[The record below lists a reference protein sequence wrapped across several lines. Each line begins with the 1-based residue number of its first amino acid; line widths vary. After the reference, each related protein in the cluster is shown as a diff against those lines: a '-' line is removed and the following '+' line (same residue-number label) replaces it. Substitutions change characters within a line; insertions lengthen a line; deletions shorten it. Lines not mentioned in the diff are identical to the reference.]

1 MTIQSLEEY
10 LRLKIDLLRDCNI
23 IRDTRGHSR
32 IPCFVLE
39 KPAKLQSPIVDAAVK
54 RSQPPRNA
62 TKFFMKIYQTDRVQD
77 LQNIASTYHK
87 AKVPTAQTI
96 KLGYLSEIDQTY
108 CIYEY
113 IEGKTLR
120 ELLKQNSADCLERI
134 GYRTGTE
141 LGNFRKVPVPEN
153 DFLSDFHRKL
163 LQLLH
168 NAHLQKRNYNKTHT
182 VKLPRVNLQRLER
195 SLWHL
200 KTVIDRTELNF
211 THGDINLYNI
221 IFHAQTPYFIDTDG
235 SGVSLRG
242 LDFRG
247 NCWWGWTGNNTER
260 EQAVY
265 RGIYRGYFADQIPDS
280 FHQELGFAII
290 YEFLLRLE
298 RYANVDEQTY
308 YSFLRW
314 HDILE
319 RTKYFE
325 NYQFYWF

>member
-62 TKFFMKIYQTDRVQD
+62 TKFFMKIYPTDRVQD

-141 LGNFRKVPVPEN
+141 LGNFRKVPVPE
-153 DFLSDFHRKL
+153 DC
-163 LQLLH
+163 
-168 NAHLQKRNYNKTHT
+168 
-182 VKLPRVNLQRLER
+182 P
-195 SLWHL
+195 
-200 KTVIDRTELNF
+200 
-211 THGDINLYNI
+211 
-221 IFHAQTPYFIDTDG
+221 
-235 SGVSLRG
+235 
-242 LDFRG
+242 
-247 NCWWGWTGNNTER
+247 C
-260 EQAVY
+260 
-265 RGIYRGYFADQIPDS
+265 
-280 FHQELGFAII
+280 
-290 YEFLLRLE
+290 
-298 RYANVDEQTY
+298 
-308 YSFLRW
+308 
-314 HDILE
+314 
-319 RTKYFE
+319 
-325 NYQFYWF
+325 